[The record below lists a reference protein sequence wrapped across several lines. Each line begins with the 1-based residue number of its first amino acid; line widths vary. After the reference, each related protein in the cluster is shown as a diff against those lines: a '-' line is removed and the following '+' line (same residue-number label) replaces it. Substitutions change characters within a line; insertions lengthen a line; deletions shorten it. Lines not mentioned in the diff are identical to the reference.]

1 MRSRTLALSLIAAAV
16 LLTGVAGCGIV
27 ARDRATRAETAF
39 PPTGDIVDVDGTGV
53 HVHIEGAGPDL
64 VLIHGA
70 SGNSRDFTQGF
81 TDRLSDR
88 YRVIVLDRPGL
99 GWTDRL
105 PGYAG
110 PFNTRSESPM
120 EQASLID
127 GALAALGVDRA
138 VVMGHSYGG
147 AVALALALDHP
158 DRVAGLV
165 VVAGASNPWEGG
177 LGAFYAVNASA
188 IGGASVVPAISAFAP
203 RRQVRETV
211 AEIFAPQS
219 PPEGYL
225 DGIGAGLTLRPES
238 LRANAQQVNGLYPHI
253 VAMSQRYGEISVPTE
268 IVHGDADT
276 IVPLTVHSIPLSQQI
291 TGANL
296 TVLDGIGHMP
306 HHAAPE
312 AVTAAIDRAARR
324 AGVM

>member
-1 MRSRTLALSLIAAAV
+1 MRSRTLALSLIAASI

-27 ARDRATRAETAF
+27 ARERAARAEAAF
-39 PPTGDIVDVDGTGV
+39 PPTGRIVEVDGTEV
-53 HVHIEGAGPDL
+53 HVHVEGSGPDL

-70 SGNSRDFTQGF
+70 SGNTRDFTQGF

-99 GWTDRL
+99 GWTER
-105 PGYAG
+105 PEGYAG
-110 PFNTRSESPM
+110 PFNTRSESPA
-120 EQASLID
+120 EQARLLS
-127 GALAALGVDRA
+127 GALDQVGVGRA

-147 AVALALALDHP
+147 AVALAMALEHP
-158 DRVAGLV
+158 EQVAGLV
-165 VVAGASNPWEGG
+165 IVAGASNPWEGG
-177 LGAFYAVNASA
+177 LGALYAVNSSA
-188 IGGASVVPAISAFAP
+188 IGGATVVPALSALAP
-203 RRQVRETV
+203 RGQVEEIV
-211 AEIFAPQS
+211 ADIFAPQQ
-219 PPEGYL
+219 PPEGYIK
-225 DGIGAGLTLRPES
+225 GIGAGLTLRAES

-253 VAMSQRYGEISVPTE
+253 VEMSKRYGEISVPTE

-276 IVPLTVHSIPLSQQI
+276 IVPLKVHSIPLSQQI
-291 TGANL
+291 AGANL

-324 AGVM
+324 AGVK